1 MSSLTS
7 DKPKTHYP
15 LGPILG
21 IQGVE
26 LITGIGLTLLGS
38 GLPAVAALWHLDDAS
53 SGRLLL
59 AVFAGSAI
67 GAMLVRAPFHRN
79 LAAGTAMIAI
89 SMALLA
95 LGGGHALWFLFL
107 LFGTGLGLAMTAN
120 SVLTGDRYRH
130 RRAAMLTLLNFSWS
144 AGAAISPFAVQYA
157 IHRAGVT
164 GLFWSMAAAAALS
177 TVLALCLSDKR
188 NPDKRNPDKR
198 NPDQRSAVQ
207 QKPQPSPRSPR
218 RVVAFF
224 AVFGL
229 LYCGTEA
236 ALGAWVLTYVH
247 RLDFH
252 LSAAPPL
259 AASCFWLAL
268 LIGRAV
274 APAVLLHVR
283 EERLLAVALISAFT
297 GVAAL
302 LTLHSLPVVMLS
314 AALAGFS
321 MAPIFPICVAIF
333 MALTPDPAQTR
344 WMFAVA
350 GLGSAT
356 LPWATGQL
364 SARAGSLHTGLL
376 VPLLALAIM
385 LVMMRWPGGGTDLFR
400 SFFQRREEHPLPPGG
415 ITFLPTS

>member
-1 MSSLTS
+1 MHSSLTS
-7 DKPKTHYP
+7 TRPATRYP

-21 IQGVE
+21 IQGME

-67 GAMLVRAPFHRN
+67 GALLVRAPFHRN
-79 LAAGTAMIAI
+79 LAAGMAMIAI
-89 SMALLA
+89 SMAALA
-95 LGGGHALWFLFL
+95 LGDGHALWFLFL

-120 SVLTGDRYRH
+120 SVITGDRYRE

-144 AGAAISPFAVQYA
+144 AGAAVSPFTVQYA
-157 IHRAGVT
+157 IHRAGIT
-164 GLFWSMAAAAALS
+164 GLFWCIAAAAALS
-177 TVLALCLSDKR
+177 TVLALCL
-188 NPDKRNPDKR
+188 PDKP
-198 NPDQRSAVQ
+198 SAMERVEQ
-207 QKPQPSPRSPR
+207 SDHQGLASQPAPRSPK

-224 AVFGL
+224 AIFGL

-236 ALGAWVLTYVH
+236 ALGGWVLTYVH

-252 LSAAPPL
+252 LAAAPPL
-259 AASCFWLAL
+259 AASCFWLSL
-268 LIGRAV
+268 LIGRGI
-274 APAVLLHVR
+274 APAVLLRVR
-283 EERLLAVALISAFT
+283 EELLLAVALISAFV

-302 LTLHSLPVVMLS
+302 LTMHSLPVVMLS

-350 GLGSAT
+350 GIGSAT

-364 SARAGSLHTGLL
+364 SARTGSLHTGLL
-376 VPLLALAIM
+376 VPLLALGIM

-400 SFFQRREEHPLPPGG
+400 SIFQQRDLEGALLQPKTGMQ
-415 ITFLPTS
+415 

>member
-1 MSSLTS
+1 MPFTAPASL
-7 DKPKTHYP
+7 
-15 LGPILG
+15 
-21 IQGVE
+21 
-26 LITGIGLTLLGS
+26 
-38 GLPAVAALWHLDDAS
+38 AS
-53 SGRLLL
+53 SG
-59 AVFAGSAI
+59 
-67 GAMLVRAPFHRN
+67 
-79 LAAGTAMIAI
+79 
-89 SMALLA
+89 
-95 LGGGHALWFLFL
+95 
-107 LFGTGLGLAMTAN
+107 
-120 SVLTGDRYRH
+120 
-130 RRAAMLTLLNFSWS
+130 
-144 AGAAISPFAVQYA
+144 
-157 IHRAGVT
+157 
-164 GLFWSMAAAAALS
+164 
-177 TVLALCLSDKR
+177 ALCLRDKR

-198 NPDQRSAVQ
+198 SAKQ
-207 QKPQPSPRSPR
+207 QKPQAARSAPRSPR

-236 ALGAWVLTYVH
+236 ALGGWVLTYVH
-247 RLDFH
+247 RLRFH
-252 LSAAPPL
+252 LSAAPSL

-268 LIGRAV
+268 LFGRAV

-283 EERLLAVALISAFT
+283 EELLLAVALISAFV

-302 LTLHSLPVVMLS
+302 LTLHTLPLVILS

-400 SFFQRREEHPLPPGG
+400 SVFHRRDEHPLPPGG
-415 ITFLPTS
+415 TTFLPTS

>member
-7 DKPKTHYP
+7 DKPETRYL

-21 IQGVE
+21 IQGIE

-79 LAAGTAMIAI
+79 LALGMAMIAI
-89 SMALLA
+89 SMASLA

-120 SVLTGDRYRH
+120 SVLTGDRYRL

-177 TVLALCLSDKR
+177 GVLALCLPDKQ
-188 NPDKRNPDKR
+188 NPDKQSQSPGKGSTV
-198 NPDQRSAVQ
+198 P
-207 QKPQPSPRSPR
+207 QKPQAVQSQARSPR
-218 RVVAFF
+218 RVIVFF
-224 AVFGL
+224 AIFGL

-247 RLDFH
+247 RLAFH
-252 LSAAPPL
+252 LTAAPPL
-259 AASCFWLAL
+259 AASCFWLSL
-268 LIGRAV
+268 LIGRGI
-274 APAVLLHVR
+274 APGVLLHVR
-283 EERLLAVALISAFT
+283 EELLLTVALISAFT

-364 SARAGSLHTGLL
+364 SARSGSLHTGLL
-376 VPLLALAIM
+376 VPLLALGIM
-385 LVMMRWPGGGTDLFR
+385 LVMIRWPGGGTDLFR
-400 SFFQRREEHPLPPGG
+400 SIFQRREEHPLPPGG

>member
-7 DKPKTHYP
+7 AKPKTHYP

-21 IQGVE
+21 IQGME
-26 LITGIGLTLLGS
+26 IITGIGLTLLGS

-67 GAMLVRAPFHRN
+67 GALLVRAPFHRN
-79 LAAGTAMIAI
+79 LAAGMAMIAI
-89 SMALLA
+89 SMASLA

-120 SVLTGDRYRH
+120 SVLTGDRYRK

-144 AGAAISPFAVQYA
+144 AGAAISPFTVQYA

-164 GLFWSMAAAAALS
+164 GLFWAMAAAAALS
-177 TVLALCLSDKR
+177 TALALCLPDKE
-188 NPDKRNPDKR
+188 NPDKQNPG
-198 NPDQRSAVQ
+198 NRSALQ
-207 QKPQPSPRSPR
+207 QKPSSVPRTAR
-218 RVVAFF
+218 RVVVFF
-224 AVFGL
+224 AIFGL

-247 RLDFH
+247 RLRFH

-259 AASCFWLAL
+259 AASCFWLSL
-268 LIGRAV
+268 LIGRGI

-283 EERLLAVALISAFT
+283 EELLLAAALISAFV

-314 AALAGFS
+314 AALAGLS
-321 MAPIFPICVAIF
+321 MAPIFPICVSIF
-333 MALTPDPAQTR
+333 MALTPDPAETR

-364 SARAGSLHTGLL
+364 SARTGSLHTGLL

-385 LVMMRWPGGGTDLFR
+385 LVMMRWPGGGDLFR
-400 SFFQRREEHPLPPGG
+400 GIFHRREEQPLPPGG
-415 ITFLPTS
+415 PTFLPTL